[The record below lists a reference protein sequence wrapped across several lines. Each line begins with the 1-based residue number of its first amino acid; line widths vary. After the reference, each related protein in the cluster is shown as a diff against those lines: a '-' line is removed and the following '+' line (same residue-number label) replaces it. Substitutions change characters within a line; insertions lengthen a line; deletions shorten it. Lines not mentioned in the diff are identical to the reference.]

1 MSNFFASIIAH
12 NDLRLLALAALV
24 CAIGG
29 VTTGVLVRHTA
40 TSRAEAR
47 PRWRAIAALSSA
59 LVIWATHFIGM
70 LALDPG
76 APTGFAVGATLLSLG
91 LCIALAWVGIGAAVR
106 ARTLTGRAMS
116 GLVLGLT
123 IVATHY
129 IGMAA
134 FKSAGHLVWD
144 GRLVLASI
152 LTAFGFSVCAIICR
166 VSDRRILRMTAA
178 PVLFFLAVFGSQ
190 FLAMSGV
197 AVIPDP
203 AVLMPPGLAENA
215 WLIGVVANIAGLIV
229 VLCIVA
235 VVISIN
241 DDRRA
246 HEERSRVQS
255 FSDIAVEG
263 LLICDGHKIL
273 TNNASFDE
281 LIGGA
286 KGAQEGHSIARLV
299 EHPIR
304 IHRAKVGVSFKTRLC
319 GCSGDWIAVEIIR
332 KQVEYAGG
340 MRNIY
345 AVRDIR
351 EQERA
356 EAAKDFRATHDGF
369 TGLSNRTDFELRLRL
384 QLDAARIAG
393 RKFAI
398 LAVDLDRFK
407 VINDTLGP
415 GAGGGLLVRV
425 AKRLQVAMGPLDLVS
440 HLGGSEF
447 AILMESSDDPLAAV
461 RLADTVV
468 DLLSRPFVIEGQAL
482 DIGVSLGVAFAPAD
496 ADTADQLQRC
506 ADMALFR
513 AKQDGKGTYRLFEA
527 GMDSLVQERRVLE
540 TDLRH
545 AAARH
550 EFELHYQPQLDMR
563 TGKVTGFEALIR
575 WRHDKLG
582 MISPVEFI
590 PIAED
595 IGLISNIGE
604 WVLRTAC
611 REAAGWNPALS
622 VAVNLSPMQCR
633 SDRIVEVVSTA
644 LTESGLAPGRL
655 ELEITEGTLLQDNAA
670 SLAVLNAIKALGV
683 CIAMDDFGTGYSSLS
698 YLHSFPFDKIK
709 IDRSF
714 VSRAPQD
721 KDASSIIRAIVGL
734 GVGLGMS
741 VTAEGV
747 ETREQLDFIRAE
759 GCDEVQGYLVS
770 QPMEPAD
777 IKSFLAVAARVWLP
791 EALHA

>member
-1 MSNFFASIIAH
+1 MSKIFASIVAH
-12 NDLRLLALAALV
+12 NDLRLVALAAIV
-24 CAIGG
+24 CAIGA
-29 VTTGVLVRHTA
+29 VTTGVLVRHIA
-40 TSRAEAR
+40 LVRAER
-47 PRWRAIAALSSA
+47 RFRWRVITVLSSA
-59 LVIWATHFIGM
+59 LVTWSTQFLGM
-70 LALDPG
+70 LAFEPG
-76 APTGFAVGATLLSLG
+76 AARGFAVGTTLLSLA
-91 LCIALAWVGIGAAVR
+91 LCVAIAWLGIRTTLR
-106 ARTLTGRAMS
+106 ARSLTGRAMA
-116 GLVLGLT
+116 GLLLGLT
-123 IVATHY
+123 IVTTHY
-129 IGMAA
+129 VGMAA
-134 FKSAGHLVWD
+134 FKVAGHLIWNTN
-144 GRLVLASI
+144 LVVASVVA
-152 LTAFGFSVCAIICR
+152 AFGFAVFTSLCR
-166 VSDRRILRMTAA
+166 VGDSRILRVTAA
-178 PVLFFLAVFGSQ
+178 PALFFLAAFGAP
-190 FLAMSGV
+190 FLAMSAVTVV
-197 AVIPDP
+197 ADP
-203 AVLMPPGLAENA
+203 AVIMPSNLAATA
-215 WLIGVVANIAGLIV
+215 WLTGTVANISGLIT
-229 VLCIVA
+229 VLCVA
-235 VVISIN
+235 AVIISIN
-241 DDRRA
+241 DERRA
-246 HEERSRVQS
+246 REEQSRVHS

-263 LLICDGHKIL
+263 LLICDEHKIL
-273 TNNASFDE
+273 TNNRSFDE
-281 LIGGA
+281 LIGGK
-286 KGAQEGHSIARLV
+286 KGGQEGYSIARLV

-319 GCSGDWIAVEIIR
+319 SVSGDWIAVEIIR
-332 KQVEYAGG
+332 KQVEYAGV

-345 AVRDIR
+345 AVRDMR
-351 EQERA
+351 DQERA
-356 EAAKDFRATHDGF
+356 DAERDFRASHDGF
-369 TGLSNRTDFELRLRL
+369 TGLSNRTDFELRLGL

-407 VINDTLGP
+407 VINDTLGH

-425 AKRLQVAMGPLDLVS
+425 AKRLQVAIGPLDLVS

-447 AILMESSDDPLAAV
+447 AILMESSEDTLAAV

-513 AKQDGKGTYRLFEA
+513 AKEDGQGTYRLFEP
-527 GMDSLVQERRVLE
+527 GMDSLVQAQRVLE

-545 AAARH
+545 AAAKH
-550 EFELHYQPQLDMR
+550 EFALHYQPQLDVR
-563 TGKVTGFEALIR
+563 SGRITGFEALIR
-575 WRHDKLG
+575 WPHDKLG
-582 MISPVEFI
+582 MISPVDFI

-611 REAAGWNPALS
+611 REALNWSSSLS

-633 SDRIVEVVSTA
+633 TGRIVEVVAAA
-644 LTESGLAPGRL
+644 LAESGLAPARL
-655 ELEITEGTLLQDNAA
+655 EVEITEGTLLQDNAE

-683 CIAMDDFGTGYSSLS
+683 RISMDDFGTGYSSLS

-721 KDASSIIRAIVGL
+721 KDARSVVRAIVGL
-734 GVGLGMS
+734 GAGLGMS
-741 VTAEGV
+741 ITAEGV

-770 QPMEPAD
+770 PPMEPTE
-777 IKSFLAVAARVWLP
+777 IKSFLAVAAVVWTTEVLR
-791 EALHA
+791 A